1 MTLEHLPRILSS
13 QAVIRFQDCDPYNH
27 LNNSRYIDYFFNA
40 REDQVLAEYGLNIYA
55 LGQTQGIG
63 WVVAHNQIAYIKPAT
78 LMENVQITSKIIRF
92 ESRWMDVEFI
102 MSNNTSRELR
112 SLMWTRFVHVDIRAA
127 SSIEHSPEFIEMFN
141 SVLHPVEDL
150 DFQSRL
156 KTVRLEA
163 TQAAR

>member
-1 MTLEHLPRILSS
+1 MENLPSLLSS
-13 QAVIRFQDCDPYNH
+13 QSVIRFQDCDPYNH

-40 REDQVLAEYGLNIYA
+40 REDQVLQAYGLNIYA
-55 LGQTQGIG
+55 LGHTHGIG

-78 LMENVQITSKIIRF
+78 LMENVRITSKIIRF

-102 MSNNTSRELR
+102 MSNNASRELR
-112 SLMWTRFVHVDIRAA
+112 SLMWTRFVHVDIRSA

-141 SVLHPVEDL
+141 SVLYEVDDK

-156 KTVRLEA
+156 KTVRQ
-163 TQAAR
+163 QAVQGAR